1 MQYAGSEQV
10 ASILRAVLALGR
22 RLRAERPQGSVS
34 LSEIS
39 ILATLN
45 RLGSIPAIRVAAEER
60 LQPQSLTRIVTS
72 LERDGLIARK
82 RSDADRREIVIALTE
97 GGRRVLVQEMQAR
110 RAWLEAAVAA
120 ALTEAERDL
129 LFEASE
135 AMLKLAFHDGTA
147 ANRSKA

>member
-60 LQPQSLTRIVTS
+60 LQPQSLTRIVTG

-82 RSDADRREIVIALTE
+82 RSEADRREIVIALTE
-97 GGRRVLVQEMQAR
+97 GGRRVLAQDMQAR

-120 ALTEAERDL
+120 ALSEAERDL

-147 ANRSKA
+147 ANLSKA

>member
-1 MQYAGSEQV
+1 MQNAGSEKV
-10 ASILRAVLALGR
+10 ASIQRAVLALGR

-34 LSEIS
+34 LPVIS

-45 RLGSIPAIRVAAEER
+45 RLGSIPAIRVAGEER
-60 LQPQSLTRIVTS
+60 LQPQSLTRIVNG

-97 GGRRVLVQEMQAR
+97 GGRCVLAQDMEAR

-147 ANRSKA
+147 ADRSKA

>member
-1 MQYAGSEQV
+1 MQSANSEQV
-10 ASILRAVLALGR
+10 ASLLRAVLALGR

-60 LQPQSLTRIVTS
+60 LQPQSLTRIVTG

-97 GGRRVLVQEMQAR
+97 GGRRVLAQDMQAR

-129 LFEASE
+129 LFDASE
-135 AMLKLAFHDGTA
+135 AMLKLAFHDGTEA
-147 ANRSKA
+147 DRSKA

>member
-1 MQYAGSEQV
+1 MQNASTDPV

-34 LSEIS
+34 LPMIS

-45 RLGSIPAIRVAAEER
+45 RLGSIPAIRLAAEER
-60 LQPQSLTRIVTS
+60 LQPQSLTRIVIG

-82 RSDADRREIVIALTE
+82 RSDADRREIAIALTE
-97 GGRRVLVQEMQAR
+97 EGGRVLAQDMQAR

-120 ALTEAERDL
+120 ALTEAERDV

-135 AMLKLAFHDGTA
+135 SMLKLAFHDGPMA
-147 ANRSKA
+147 DRSKA